1 LLQLLR
7 KSAADPL
14 VQEPVPL
21 LKTLTVRPGDTLSSM
36 AASIYGEASQ
46 LALDLVMSANPEL
59 KSIDRI
65 DVGHTLVFP
74 DISPQSL
81 VRQTPDGHHVIHAMT
96 VSSAA
101 KATELRTRISR
112 QGYAVTVL
120 PVPVAASQQWFRLL
134 VGEFDTPEGA
144 VRFWRSMRW

>member
-1 LLQLLR
+1 
-7 KSAADPL
+7 
-14 VQEPVPL
+14 VPL

-36 AASIYGEASQ
+36 AASVYGESSP

-74 DISPQSL
+74 DISPHSL
-81 VRQTPDGHHVIHAMT
+81 VRRTPDGHHVIHAMT

-120 PVPVAASQQWFRLL
+120 PVPAAASQQWFRLL

-144 VRFWRSMRW
+144 VRFWHSVQW